1 MKDKVSKAPYQ
12 DFWTLEEAY
21 EIAEKNDM
29 VWELEE
35 FLNECEGMTE
45 AEIIED
51 FLYEYGLALYHPDIE
66 EKIALYNKYCAE
78 SAAKEANE

>member
-29 VWELEE
+29 VYVLED
-35 FLNECEGMTE
+35 FLNESEGMTE

-51 FLYEYGLALYHPDIE
+51 FLYHYGLALYHPDIE
-66 EKIALYNKYCAE
+66 EKIALYNKITE
-78 SAAKEANE
+78 